1 MDTKNICLFDI
12 KKPVVI
18 SLGGSVVYPDKLD
31 AAYIREF
38 EAFIRSFVKQGYKFI
53 IVVGGGR
60 LARDFQ
66 AAAGKLSKLT
76 DYDSDWLG
84 IHATRLNAQLLRT
97 VFADICDH
105 VIIDGPKKI
114 GKMKHPIVFGAGWR
128 PGWSTDYVAVSIAHA
143 HEASVINMGTADHVY
158 SRDPKKYASAKKIE
172 LLKWKEYRKLIP
184 RAWKPG
190 LGTPVD
196 PVAAGLAEGTKLTAY
211 IVDGRDLKNI
221 ANLLRSKDWRGTTIV
236 P

>member
-1 MDTKNICLFDI
+1 MEQKNICLFDK
-12 KKPVVI
+12 KKPIVI

-31 AAYIREF
+31 TKFVSEF

-143 HEASVINMGTADHVY
+143 HEAPVVNMGTADHVY
-158 SRDPKKYASAKKIE
+158 SRDPKKYSSAKKFE
-172 LLKWKEYRKLIP
+172 FLKWKEYRKLIP

-196 PVAAGLAEGTKLTAY
+196 PIAAGLAEESKLTAY
-211 IVDGRDLKNI
+211 IVDGRDLKNL
-221 ANLLRSKDWRGTTIV
+221 ANLLRCKQWVGTTITA
-236 P
+236 